1 MDIEVITELVQEC
14 HPVLFP
20 IRSRE
25 AVGPNQEVYVPDL
38 NLACRGENASI
49 GREPNKKYCFGLEMR
64 KTVCIGPGKSELK
77 QCLMNI
83 EKSSASIIVEV
94 NGRNFRL
101 RTSSLKSKKRSL
113 PAQERFALT
122 GRLQV
127 NRGAMTVSMIDRLP
141 YFLRSVV

>member
-64 KTVCIGPGKSELK
+64 KTVCIGVAKNAERLG
-77 QCLMNI
+77 
-83 EKSSASIIVEV
+83 
-94 NGRNFRL
+94 L
-101 RTSSLKSKKRSL
+101 RT
-113 PAQERFALT
+113 
-122 GRLQV
+122 
-127 NRGAMTVSMIDRLP
+127 I
-141 YFLRSVV
+141 